1 MRSYE
6 FEPLDE
12 DFSKWTKGTM
22 AALALA
28 ATGNLAYKAVH
39 APGNIKSMDQIEQEL
54 NANKIKADPS
64 EVRKMMKLLDT
75 KIGKALVNQA
85 RAAGMKGRQLSQFLA
100 QCAHETLNFQ
110 YMEELG
116 NEEYFKRYDI
126 EHNPKKANELGNI
139 KPGDGYKYRGRG
151 FIQLTGRDN
160 YAKAGKAIGLPLEEH
175 PELVERPD
183 VAAKVAIWFWKNR
196 VQPRVSD
203 YSDTATVT
211 KPINKGLKGLE
222 DREQKYRAIAHIL
235 GVLNW
240 PNYRPKLASK

>member
-6 FEPLDE
+6 FDYLDE
-12 DFSKWTKGTM
+12 NFSKWAKGGM
-22 AALALA
+22 AALTLA
-28 ATGNLAYKAVH
+28 ASGNLTYKAFH
-39 APGNIKSMDQIEQEL
+39 DPGNIKSMDQIEQEL
-54 NANKIKADPS
+54 NANKIKADPY
-64 EVRKMMKLLDT
+64 EVRKMMKLLNT
-75 KIGKALVNQA
+75 EIGKALVGQA

-110 YMEELG
+110 HMEELG
-116 NEEYFKRYDI
+116 NEKYFNRYDI
-126 EHNPKKANELGNI
+126 EHNPKKAKELGNV

-160 YAKAGKAIGLPLEEH
+160 YAKAGKAIGLPLEEQ

-203 YSDTATVT
+203 YSDTVSVT

-222 DREQKYRAIAHIL
+222 DRERKYRAIAHIL

-240 PNYRPKLASK
+240 PNY